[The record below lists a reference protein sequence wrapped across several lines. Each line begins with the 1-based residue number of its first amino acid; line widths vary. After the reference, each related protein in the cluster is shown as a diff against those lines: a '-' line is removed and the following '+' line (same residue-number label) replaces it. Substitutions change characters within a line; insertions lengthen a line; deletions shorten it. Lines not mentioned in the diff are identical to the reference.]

1 MTLTD
6 TQSKIVAKATK
17 KDINGWHYLSV
28 QGDPYE
34 IGFQHGYLLTNE
46 FRDAVRVYTHMTLE
60 LYGMDYSFFANQA
73 VKMHKDRI
81 PEEYLEEMQGM
92 ADGFTAN
99 GLKTSVNDIL
109 GWNDWMELTG

>member
-17 KDINGWHYLSV
+17 KDVNCWHYLTV

-34 IGFQHGYLLTNE
+34 IVFQHGYLLTDE
-46 FRDAVRVYTHMTLE
+46 FRDAVRVYTHITLE
-60 LYGMDYSFFANQA
+60 LYGMDYSFFVNQA
-73 VKMHKDRI
+73 VKMHKDNI

-99 GLKTSVNDIL
+99 GFETLSV
-109 GWNDWMELTG
+109 LTTAIM

>member
-1 MTLTD
+1 MKVNVMTLTD

-17 KDINGWHYLSV
+17 KDVNGWHYLTV

-34 IGFQHGYLLTNE
+34 IGFQHGYLLTDE
-46 FRDAVRVYTHMTLE
+46 FRDAVCVYTHMTLE
-60 LYGMDYSFFANQA
+60 LYGMDYSFFVNQA
-73 VKMHKDRI
+73 VKMHKDKI

-99 GLKTSVNDIL
+99 GFETLSV
-109 GWNDWMELTG
+109 LTTAIM

>member
-6 TQSKIVAKATK
+6 TQSKIVARANK
-17 KDINGWHYLSV
+17 KDINGWHYLYV

-60 LYGMDYSFFANQA
+60 LYGMDYSFFAKQLNCI
-73 VKMHKDRI
+73 KIR
-81 PEEYLEEMQGM
+81 
-92 ADGFTAN
+92 F
-99 GLKTSVNDIL
+99 LKNIWKKCVAWLMVLLQTV
-109 GWNDWMELTG
+109 